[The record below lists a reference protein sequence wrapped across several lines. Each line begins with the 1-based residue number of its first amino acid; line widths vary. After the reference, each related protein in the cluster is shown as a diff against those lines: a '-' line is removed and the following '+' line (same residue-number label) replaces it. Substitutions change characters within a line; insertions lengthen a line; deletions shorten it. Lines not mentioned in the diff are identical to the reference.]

1 MALTE
6 DQLKNLP
13 FGYLRGADLMRFA
26 PPQILIKQY
35 QVDPD
40 CLQDSCN
47 IAYSELISLL
57 NTRYG
62 LNVEFSKVGF
72 TNAAAIATVNTGAVS
87 AINVSYAGTN
97 YGTVPTV
104 TITGVGSGAAAVAV
118 IENGIVTGINVTAPG
133 TGYTSPP
140 TVQIT
145 GGAAP
150 DPRTQMFVKLAAIF
164 AVRNA
169 LGSMQ
174 NISDKMKDDF
184 SYADKTILALRQGQQ
199 GMPSVNQA
207 PTISYGS
214 PAEVVDSSFLTLG

>member
-13 FGYLRGADLMRFA
+13 FGYLRGADLMRFC

-40 CLQDSCN
+40 SLQDACN

-62 LNVEFSKVGF
+62 LNVEFLKVGF
-72 TNAAAIATVNTGAVS
+72 TNASATPMINAGAVS
-87 AINVSYAGTN
+87 FINVSYAGTN
-97 YGTVPTV
+97 YGSAPVV
-104 TITGVGSGAAAVAV
+104 KIMGIGTGATAEAVV
-118 IENGIVTGINVTAPG
+118 ENGIITDINVITGG
-133 TGYTSPP
+133 TGYDLTT
-140 TVQIT
+140 TVVIT

-150 DPRTQMFVKLAAIF
+150 DPRTQMFVKLAAVF

-184 SYADKTILALRQGQQ
+184 AYADKTILALRQGQQ

-214 PAEVVDSSFLTLG
+214 PAEVVNSSFLTLG